1 MADTTGMDY
10 NRFGMSVKQ
19 TADVHGAGEKKTAMR
34 GRHTHRRDRRRWR
47 ANDTGIRNE
56 RKDNVRSASRIVYV
70 FTMWRTK
77 KFASSLYSSRTID
90 CDK

>member
-1 MADTTGMDY
+1 
-10 NRFGMSVKQ
+10 
-19 TADVHGAGEKKTAMR
+19 
-34 GRHTHRRDRRRWR
+34 
-47 ANDTGIRNE
+47 
-56 RKDNVRSASRIVYV
+56 VRSASRIVYV